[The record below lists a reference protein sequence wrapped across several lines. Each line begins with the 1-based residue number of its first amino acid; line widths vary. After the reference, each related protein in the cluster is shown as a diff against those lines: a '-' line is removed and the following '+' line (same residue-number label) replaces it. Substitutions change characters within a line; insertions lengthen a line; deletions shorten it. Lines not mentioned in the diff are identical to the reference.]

1 MLFPKKKKKM
11 GFEHGLLDS
20 KSNVLANRAWE
31 QVYCA
36 VIFLLKR
43 SITPF
48 SFLVFSSHC
57 LQRKQRSRAMWRSA
71 VAFGPWRKG
80 RPFSSASAAAPS
92 KKWDAVVI
100 GGGHNG
106 LTAAAYLARAGLSVA
121 VLERRHVL
129 GGAAV
134 TEEIVPGFRFSRCS
148 YLQSLLRPSVIRYSL
163 LIRNSGNLVLCPID
177 LRIWTLKGFGV
188 GEARPEASLE
198 EPVVV
203 HPLPRRPI
211 PSSGPWCRFQSFGDC
226 QVLKE
231 GRFIFSKVEF
241 SYHLLL

>member
-1 MLFPKKKKKM
+1 
-11 GFEHGLLDS
+11 
-20 KSNVLANRAWE
+20 
-31 QVYCA
+31 
-36 VIFLLKR
+36 
-43 SITPF
+43 
-48 SFLVFSSHC
+48 
-57 LQRKQRSRAMWRSA
+57 MWRSA

-80 RPFSSASAAAPS
+80 RAFSSAAAPS

-148 YLQSLLRPSVIRYSL
+148 YLQSLLRPSVIRYFL

-177 LRIWTLKGFGV
+177 LRI
-188 GEARPEASLE
+188 
-198 EPVVV
+198 
-203 HPLPRRPI
+203 
-211 PSSGPWCRFQSFGDC
+211 
-226 QVLKE
+226 
-231 GRFIFSKVEF
+231 
-241 SYHLLL
+241 